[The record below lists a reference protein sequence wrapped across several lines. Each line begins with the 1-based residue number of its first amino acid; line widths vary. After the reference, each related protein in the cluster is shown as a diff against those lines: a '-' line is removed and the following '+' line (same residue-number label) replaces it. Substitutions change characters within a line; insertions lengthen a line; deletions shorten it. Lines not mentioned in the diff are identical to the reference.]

1 MASTTSNPKHIA
13 IPVFVA
19 STVMLTFISWV
30 RAAAIVLN
38 DLGSS
43 AFYAGSISEQAFGK
57 AAPWFVLG
65 VMLFSF
71 AVRAIYVESCSMFVR
86 GGVYRVV
93 KEALGGPLA
102 KLAVSALMFDYILT
116 GPISGVSAGQ
126 YIAGLLNE
134 LLRSAAA
141 HGWIPAIVAGYFSG
155 IPQLPINGS
164 SVVVAIVVTV
174 YFWWENVKGIEESS
188 DKALKVMQVTT
199 VMVVLLLGWS
209 FFTLLK
215 GHYSLPPL
223 PVPSNLH
230 FTDESLGFLKH
241 HPDLPRLFGVFGIM
255 MAFGHSLLA
264 MSGEESLAQVY
275 REIAHPKLT
284 NLKRTAL
291 VMAVYSFVFTGI
303 SALLVVM
310 IVPDSVRMQPD
321 VKDNLLGALVM
332 YLAGPQ
338 FLRLAFRAFVVVV
351 GFLMLAGAINTAI
364 VGSNGVLNRVAE
376 DGVLTDWFRK
386 PHKRFGTTSRMLNL
400 VVGLQLFTIIVSRG
414 DVYVLGEAY
423 AFGVIWSFVFKGLA
437 MLVLRFKYRG
447 ERDWKMPI
455 NITIRGVEIPVGM
468 VCVTLVLLAAAI
480 VNLLTK
486 SVATVSGLIFS
497 ATFFAMFSI
506 SEKLN
511 KRRLADIDHEMKEH
525 FHLMEQEMASGGSIS
540 VRPGN
545 ILVGVR
551 DPRNLSYLRAVLRQT
566 NTDKQD
572 VVVMTSRI
580 SHRQHDFSGN
590 VVLPPEELF
599 DKYERDLFTRVV
611 AVAEK
616 EGKHVSLLVVPSNN
630 VFDSVVVTARDLQ
643 SSRIVVGL
651 SNKLTADEQGKLTGD
666 AWERMPEPRP
676 RMSLEVCCPD
686 GSSKDYPL
694 GPHAPR
700 LRPEDNE
707 LLHRLWKELTSDAK
721 YRSLHHYEIV
731 SLALKRLQIELGSN
745 CREEILHELDAERA
759 GVADGRPKGTTAE
772 SR

>member
-1 MASTTSNPKHIA
+1 MSSTSSNFTTQNLRQTA

-43 AFYAGSISEQAFGK
+43 AFYAGSIAEQAFGK

-71 AVRAIYVESCSMFVR
+71 SVRAIYVESCSMFVR

-102 KLAVSALMFDYILT
+102 KLAVSALMFDYVLT

-126 YIAGLLNE
+126 YIAGLANE
-134 LLRSAAA
+134 LLRSADM
-141 HGWIPAIVAGYFSG
+141 HGWIPLALHRMFHGT
-155 IPQLPINGS
+155 PQLPIDAS
-164 SVVVAIVVTV
+164 SVVVAVLVTI

-209 FFTLLK
+209 FITVLR
-215 GHYSLPPL
+215 GHYSLPPW
-223 PVPSNLH
+223 PVPENLH
-230 FTDESLGFLKH
+230 FTEDALGFLKH
-241 HPDLPRLFGVFGIM
+241 SPDVPHIFGIFGVL

-275 REIAHPKLT
+275 REIAHPKLK

-303 SALLVVM
+303 SSLLVVM
-310 IVPDSVRMQPD
+310 LVPDNVRMQPA
-321 VKDNLLGALVM
+321 VKDNLLGAMVM

-338 FLRLAFRAFVVVV
+338 FLKLAFRAFVVVV

-400 VVGLQLFTIIVSRG
+400 IVGLQLFTIIASRG

-423 AFGVIWSFVFKGLA
+423 AFGVIWSFVFKGLS
-437 MLVLRFKYRG
+437 MLVLRFKYKG
-447 ERDWKMPI
+447 ERDWKMPV
-455 NITIRGVEIPVGM
+455 NLTIRGVEIPIGM
-468 VCVTLVLLAAAI
+468 ACVTMVLLSAAV

-497 ATFFAMFSI
+497 AVFFGVFAV

-511 KRRLADIDHEMKEH
+511 KRKAAQLDAHHKEH
-525 FHLMEQEMASGGSIS
+525 FQVLHEEGVQRDSIG

-545 ILVGVR
+545 VLVAVR
-551 DPRNLSYLRAVLRQT
+551 DPRNLYYLRTVLQRT
-566 NTDKQD
+566 NTTKQD
-572 VVVMTSRI
+572 VVVMTSRL
-580 SHRQHDFSGN
+580 SHRQHDFAGN
-590 VVLPPEELF
+590 IILEPQDVF
-599 DKYERDLFTRVV
+599 DDYERDLFTRVV
-611 AVAEK
+611 AIAEK

-630 VFDSVVVTARDLQ
+630 VFDGIVATAQQLE
-643 SSRIVVGL
+643 SSRIIAGL

-666 AWERMPEPRP
+666 AWERLPEPRP
-676 RMSLEVCCPD
+676 RVTLEVFFPD
-686 GSSKDYPL
+686 GNAKEYPL
-694 GPHAPR
+694 GPHPPR
-700 LRPEDNE
+700 FRVEDSE
-707 LLHRLWKELTSDAK
+707 LLHQMWRNLTADPK
-721 YRSLHHYEIV
+721 FTGLHHYDVV
-731 SLALKRLQIELGSN
+731 SLALKELQ
-745 CREEILHELDAERA
+745 RELDSGRRQELLRLLEDELRKRRA
-759 GVADGRPKGTTAE
+759 
-772 SR
+772 

>member
-1 MASTTSNPKHIA
+1 MPSTTQNSQRA
-13 IPVFVA
+13 VIPVFVA
-19 STVMLTFISWV
+19 TTVMLTFISWV

-43 AFYAGSISEQAFGK
+43 AFYAGSIAEQAFGK

-126 YIAGLLNE
+126 YIAGLVNE
-134 LLRSAAA
+134 LLRSADL
-141 HGWIPAIVAGYFSG
+141 HGWIPAAVHAAFHGT
-155 IPQLPINGS
+155 PQLPINGA
-164 SVVVAIVVTV
+164 SVVVAVLVTV
-174 YFWWENVKGIEESS
+174 FFWWENVKGIEESS

-209 FFTLLK
+209 FFTLLR

-223 PVPSNLH
+223 PQPQNLH

-241 HPDLPRLFGVFGIM
+241 VPDLPHMFGIFGIM
-255 MAFGHSLLA
+255 MAFGNSLLN
-264 MSGEESLAQVY
+264 MSGEESLAKVY
-275 REIAHPKLT
+275 REIAHPKLK

-291 VMAVYSFVFTGI
+291 VMALYSFIFTGI

-310 IVPDSVRMQPD
+310 LVPDTVRMQPA
-321 VKDNLLGALVM
+321 VKDNLLGAMVM
-332 YLAGPQ
+332 YLAGPH
-338 FLRLAFRAFVVVV
+338 FLKLIFRAFVVVV

-376 DGVLTDWFRK
+376 DGVLHDWFRK

-400 VVGLQLFTIIVSRG
+400 IVGLQLFTIIASRG

-437 MLVLRFKYRG
+437 MLVLRFKYKG

-455 NITIRGVEIPVGM
+455 NIRIGSLEIPVGM
-468 VCVTLVLLAAAI
+468 ACVTLVLLTAAI
-480 VNLLTK
+480 VNLFTK

-497 ATFFAMFSI
+497 AVFFVIFTV
-506 SEKLN
+506 SEKVN
-511 KRRLADIDHEMKEH
+511 KRKLLHADKEMQEH
-525 FHLMEQEMASGGSIS
+525 FHVMEQDTVSNGTIG

-545 ILVGVR
+545 VLVAVR
-551 DPRNLSYLRAVLRQT
+551 DPRNLYYLRSILEGVDT
-566 NTDKQD
+566 KKQD
-572 VVVMTSRI
+572 VVVMTSRL
-580 SHRQHDFSGN
+580 SHRQHGCGGN
-590 VVLPPEELF
+590 VIMPAEDVF
-599 DKYERDLFTRVV
+599 DDYERDLFTRVV
-611 AVAEK
+611 SLAEK
-616 EGKHVSLLVVPSNN
+616 EGKRVSLLVVPTNN
-630 VFDSVVVTARDLQ
+630 VFDGIIVTSQELQ
-643 SSRIVVGL
+643 SSRIVAGL
-651 SNKLTADEQGKLTGD
+651 SNKLSADEQGKFLGD
-666 AWERMPEPRP
+666 AWERLPEPRP
-676 RMSLEVCCPD
+676 RITFEVFFPD
-686 GSSKDYPL
+686 GTRKDYLL

-707 LLHRLWKELTSDAK
+707 LLHQLWKELTTNPK
-721 YRSLHHYEIV
+721 YSGLHHYDVIA
-731 SLALKRLQIELGSN
+731 LALKELQ
-745 CREEILHELDAERA
+745 RELDS
-759 GVADGRPKGTTAE
+759 GRRQELLRMLEDELRRRPA
-772 SR
+772 

>member
-1 MASTTSNPKHIA
+1 
-13 IPVFVA
+13 
-19 STVMLTFISWV
+19 MLTFISWV

-43 AFYAGSISEQAFGK
+43 AFYAGSIAEQAFGK

-126 YIAGLLNE
+126 YIAGLVNE
-134 LLRSAAA
+134 LLRSADL
-141 HGWIPAIVAGYFSG
+141 HGWIPAAVHAAFHGT
-155 IPQLPINGS
+155 PQLPINGA
-164 SVVVAIVVTV
+164 SVVVAVLVTV
-174 YFWWENVKGIEESS
+174 FFWWENVKGIEESS
-188 DKALKVMQVTT
+188 GKALKVMQVTT

-209 FFTLLK
+209 FFTLLR

-223 PVPSNLH
+223 PLPQNLH

-241 HPDLPRLFGVFGIM
+241 VPDLPHMFGIFGIM

-275 REIAHPKLT
+275 REIAHPKLK

-291 VMAVYSFVFTGI
+291 VMALYSFIFTGI

-310 IVPDSVRMQPD
+310 LVPDTVRMQPA
-321 VKDNLLGALVM
+321 VKDNLLGAMVM
-332 YLAGPQ
+332 YLAGPH
-338 FLRLAFRAFVVVV
+338 FLKLIFRAFVVVV

-376 DGVLTDWFRK
+376 DGVLHDWFRK

-400 VVGLQLFTIIVSRG
+400 IVGLQLFTIIASRG

-437 MLVLRFKYRG
+437 MLVLRFKYKG

-455 NITIRGVEIPVGM
+455 NIRIGSLEIPVGM
-468 VCVTLVLLAAAI
+468 ACVTLVLLTAAI
-480 VNLLTK
+480 VNLFTK

-497 ATFFAMFSI
+497 AAFFVIFTV
-506 SEKLN
+506 SEKVN
-511 KRRLADIDHEMKEH
+511 KRKLLHADKEMQEH
-525 FHLMEQEMASGGSIS
+525 FHVMEQDTVSNGTIG

-545 ILVGVR
+545 VLVAVR
-551 DPRNLSYLRAVLRQT
+551 DPRNLYYLRSILEGVDT
-566 NTDKQD
+566 KKQD
-572 VVVMTSRI
+572 VVVMTSRL
-580 SHRQHDFSGN
+580 SHRQHEFGGN
-590 VVLPPEELF
+590 VIMPAEDVF
-599 DKYERDLFTRVV
+599 DDYERDLFTRVV
-611 AVAEK
+611 SLAEK
-616 EGKHVSLLVVPSNN
+616 EGKRTSSLPTSRENFWVMPGNDCPSRARGSRLKCFSQTELARIIRSAPTRR
-630 VFDSVVVTARDLQ
+630 VFAPKIMNSCI
-643 SSRIVVGL
+643 SS
-651 SNKLTADEQGKLTGD
+651 
-666 AWERMPEPRP
+666 
-676 RMSLEVCCPD
+676 
-686 GSSKDYPL
+686 
-694 GPHAPR
+694 
-700 LRPEDNE
+700 
-707 LLHRLWKELTSDAK
+707 
-721 YRSLHHYEIV
+721 
-731 SLALKRLQIELGSN
+731 GSN
-745 CREEILHELDAERA
+745 SPPIPNTQLC
-759 GVADGRPKGTTAE
+759 TTTM
-772 SR
+772 

>member
-1 MASTTSNPKHIA
+1 MTGVGEFGQELMPSTTQNSQRA
-13 IPVFVA
+13 VIPVFVA
-19 STVMLTFISWV
+19 TTVMLTFISWV

-43 AFYAGSISEQAFGK
+43 AFYAGSIAEQAFGK

-126 YIAGLLNE
+126 YIAGLVNE
-134 LLRSAAA
+134 LLRGADL
-141 HGWIPAIVAGYFSG
+141 HGWIPGTVRALFHGT
-155 IPQLPINGS
+155 PQLPINGAA
-164 SVVVAIVVTV
+164 VVVAVLVTV
-174 YFWWENVKGIEESS
+174 FFWWENVKGIEESS

-209 FFTLLK
+209 FFTLLR

-223 PVPSNLH
+223 PLPQNLH

-241 HPDLPRLFGVFGIM
+241 VPDLPHIFGIFGIM

-275 REIAHPKLT
+275 REIAHPKLK

-291 VMAVYSFVFTGI
+291 VMAIYSFVFTGI

-310 IVPDSVRMQPD
+310 LVPDNVRMQPA
-321 VKDNLLGALVM
+321 VKDNLLGAMVM
-332 YLAGPQ
+332 YLAGPH
-338 FLRLAFRAFVVVV
+338 FLKLIFRAFVVVV

-376 DGVLTDWFRK
+376 DGVLHDWFRK

-400 VVGLQLFTIIVSRG
+400 IVGLQLFTIIASRG

-437 MLVLRFKYRG
+437 MLVLRFKYKG
-447 ERDWKMPI
+447 ERDWRMPI
-455 NITIRGVEIPVGM
+455 NIRIRGREIPVGM
-468 VCVTLVLLAAAI
+468 ACVTLVLLTAAI
-480 VNLLTK
+480 VNLFTK

-497 ATFFAMFSI
+497 AVFFGIFTI
-506 SEKLN
+506 SEKIN
-511 KRRLADIDHEMKEH
+511 RRKFAHTDKDMQEH
-525 FHLMEQEMASGGSIS
+525 FHVMEQDTVSNGTIG

-545 ILVGVR
+545 VLVAVR
-551 DPRNLSYLRAVLRQT
+551 DPRNLYYLRSILQQVDT
-566 NTDKQD
+566 KKQD
-572 VVVMTSRI
+572 VVVMTSRL
-580 SHRQHDFSGN
+580 SHRQHEFGGN
-590 VVLPPEELF
+590 VIIPAEEVF
-599 DKYERDLFTRVV
+599 DDYERDLFTRVV
-611 AVAEK
+611 SLAEK
-616 EGKHVSLLVVPSNN
+616 EGKRVSLLVVPTNN
-630 VFDSVVVTARDLQ
+630 VFDGIIVTAQELQ
-643 SSRIVVGL
+643 SLRIVAGL
-651 SNKLTADEQGKLTGD
+651 SNKLSADEQGKFLGD
-666 AWERMPEPRP
+666 AWERLPEPRP
-676 RMSLEVCCPD
+676 RITFEVFFPD
-686 GSSKDYPL
+686 GTSKDYPL

-707 LLHRLWKELTSDAK
+707 FLHQLWKQLTADPEYAT
-721 YRSLHHYEIV
+721 LHHYDVV
-731 SLALKRLQIELGSN
+731 SLALKELQRGLDTGRRQELL
-745 CREEILHELDAERA
+745 RMLKDELRRRQA
-759 GVADGRPKGTTAE
+759 
-772 SR
+772 